1 MKKIMLLGGL
11 RYLIPVIEAAHKQGY
26 YVITADYLPD
36 NIAHKYS
43 DEYVNVSII
52 DRNAVLQEAK
62 KRNIDGIISFAVDP
76 GVLTAAYVQKEMK
89 LPAFGPYES
98 VEILQNKDKFRA
110 FLTENGFNVPKAK
123 GYNSKNDV
131 FNDSNSFTYPI
142 IVKPTDSAGS
152 KGVSRVDSLEEL
164 DKALDYAFNNSIKG
178 NIIIE
183 DFIEQ
188 EGCASDSDSF
198 SVNGEMKFIT
208 FSAQRFDK
216 TAANPYTPSAYSWP
230 CTYSNSQQQELKSEL
245 QRLISLLKMNTT
257 VYNIETRI
265 GKDGKPY
272 IMEVSPRGGGNRL
285 SEMIRYSTGVDFVTA
300 AVRAAV
306 GDSVEISPQEL
317 NGHWAE
323 VILHA
328 DNSGKFVELKI
339 ADDFKKKNVFQID
352 LWVQKGDS
360 VEAFNGA
367 NNSIGTLVLKFDSE
381 EELEVVLNEQKKWFE
396 VIVE

>member
-1 MKKIMLLGGL
+1 M
-11 RYLIPVIEAAHKQGY
+11 
-26 YVITADYLPD
+26 
-36 NIAHKYS
+36 
-43 DEYVNVSII
+43 
-52 DRNAVLQEAK
+52 
-62 KRNIDGIISFAVDP
+62 
-76 GVLTAAYVQKEMK
+76 
-89 LPAFGPYES
+89 
-98 VEILQNKDKFRA
+98 
-110 FLTENGFNVPKAK
+110 
-123 GYNSKNDV
+123 
-131 FNDSNSFTYPI
+131 
-142 IVKPTDSAGS
+142 
-152 KGVSRVDSLEEL
+152 
-164 DKALDYAFNNSIKG
+164 
-178 NIIIE
+178 
-183 DFIEQ
+183 
-188 EGCASDSDSF
+188 
-198 SVNGEMKFIT
+198 NGEMKFIT

-230 CTYSNSQQQELKSEL
+230 CAYSKSQQQELQFEL
-245 QRLISLLKMNTT
+245 QRLVSLLKMNTT
-257 VYNIETRI
+257 VYNIETRV

-352 LWVQKGDS
+352 LWVQKGDD

-367 NNSIGTLVLKFDSE
+367 NNAIGTLVLKFDSE
-381 EELEVVLNEQKKWFE
+381 EELEVVLNEQKRWFE

>member
-52 DRNAVLQEAK
+52 DKEAVLKEARK
-62 KRNIDGIISFAVDP
+62 KNIDGIISFAVDP

-317 NGHWAE
+317 NDHWAE
-323 VILHA
+323 IILHA
-328 DNSGKFVELKI
+328 DKDGRFVELQMSEG
-339 ADDFKKKNVFQID
+339 FKKNHVFQVD
-352 LWVQKGDS
+352 LWVNKGDT
-360 VEAFNGA
+360 VEAFDGA
-367 NNSIGTLVLKFDSE
+367 NKAIGTLVLKFESI
-381 EELEVVLNEQKKWFE
+381 EELENVFLNQNEYLKVV
-396 VIVE
+396 VE

>member
-1 MKKIMLLGGL
+1 
-11 RYLIPVIEAAHKQGY
+11 
-26 YVITADYLPD
+26 
-36 NIAHKYS
+36 
-43 DEYVNVSII
+43 
-52 DRNAVLQEAK
+52 
-62 KRNIDGIISFAVDP
+62 
-76 GVLTAAYVQKEMK
+76 
-89 LPAFGPYES
+89 
-98 VEILQNKDKFRA
+98 
-110 FLTENGFNVPKAK
+110 
-123 GYNSKNDV
+123 
-131 FNDSNSFTYPI
+131 
-142 IVKPTDSAGS
+142 
-152 KGVSRVDSLEEL
+152 
-164 DKALDYAFNNSIKG
+164 
-178 NIIIE
+178 
-183 DFIEQ
+183 
-188 EGCASDSDSF
+188 
-198 SVNGEMKFIT
+198 
-208 FSAQRFDK
+208 
-216 TAANPYTPSAYSWP
+216 
-230 CTYSNSQQQELKSEL
+230 
-245 QRLISLLKMNTT
+245 MNTT
-257 VYNIETRI
+257 VYNIETRV

-352 LWVQKGDS
+352 LWVQKGDD

-367 NNSIGTLVLKFDSE
+367 NNAIGTLVLKFDSE